1 VRINDDP
8 SVRKL
13 SGRKLNRDIRQG
25 GTDQEIFGGRGR
37 RPRGAAAWDEDQRPR
52 RGRNERGRPQ
62 SQGDG
67 SLMQCSFG
75 VGGYK
80 RSLLC
85 GFCALSLIAG
95 LVIVIVMVVRSIV
108 DSDATQPDGA

>member
-8 SVRKL
+8 SVKKL
-13 SGRKLNRDIRQG
+13 SGRNLNRDIRQ
-25 GTDQEIFGGRGR
+25 GTDQEIFGGRNHQ
-37 RPRGAAAWDEDQRPR
+37 PRGAAAWDEDDRPR
-52 RGRNERGRPQ
+52 RGRKERGRSQ

-85 GFCALSLIAG
+85 GFCALALIAG
-95 LVIVIVMVVRSIV
+95 LVIVIVMVVRSII